1 MIKNLKLIT
10 ALMSIYVIWGSVYL
24 AIKIAVQEFPPLL
37 MSGSRFLIAGIILYI
52 IAFFF
57 GAPRPSKKEWFNA
70 MILGTFLFMFGN
82 GLVVIAEQTVD
93 SGITAMLKSTEPLW
107 MLIISL
113 VLNKEKNSVSKVD
126 IISLIFGF
134 FGVIILLSNN
144 FKPDVEKIDPFGVTL
159 ILISCISWSLGS
171 FITAKKHVSQNP
183 VQATGMK
190 MISGGSIILILS
202 LLRGEFSDPRLFHL
216 SSQAILSQAFL
227 IIFGSLVAFNAYAW
241 LLRNASLTLASTYA
255 FVNPLVA
262 IILGVVF
269 ANEQLN
275 GRIIL
280 SSIIII
286 ISVIL
291 IIFKDKFQKMASDY
305 QKKIKVANTDA

>member
-275 GRIIL
+275 
-280 SSIIII
+280 
-286 ISVIL
+286 
-291 IIFKDKFQKMASDY
+291 
-305 QKKIKVANTDA
+305 